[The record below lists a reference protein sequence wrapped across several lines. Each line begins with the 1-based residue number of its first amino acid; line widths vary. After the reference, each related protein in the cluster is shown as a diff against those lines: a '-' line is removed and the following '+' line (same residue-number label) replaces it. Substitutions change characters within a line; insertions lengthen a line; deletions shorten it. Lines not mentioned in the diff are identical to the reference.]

1 MRARR
6 LLLLSTAALLLAAC
20 ASTTGGSPEAAVAM
34 PDESAA
40 LLARG
45 QASWYGA
52 KFHGRRTASGEVFDM
67 NGLTAAHRDYPFGT
81 RLRVRSVATG
91 REVVVRVNDRGP
103 SIRSR
108 IIDLSQAAADALG
121 VRRLG
126 VFEVELLR
134 E

>member
-1 MRARR
+1 
-6 LLLLSTAALLLAAC
+6 
-20 ASTTGGSPEAAVAM
+20 
-34 PDESAA
+34 
-40 LLARG
+40 
-45 QASWYGA
+45 
-52 KFHGRRTASGEVFDM
+52 
-67 NGLTAAHRDYPFGT
+67 
-81 RLRVRSVATG
+81 VRSVATG